1 MGFFDLCVGVVV
13 KGVFVFFGEEQFGCQ
28 VVYDWVMVVDVFWWC
43 SQQFQYI
50 GVVFGQEF
58 YEMAEFVVDCIIC
71 IVCYLWGVVK
81 VVEFWLWE
89 DENVLDVGIG
99 SG

>member
-1 MGFFDLCVGVVV
+1 
-13 KGVFVFFGEEQFGCQ
+13 
-28 VVYDWVMVVDVFWWC
+28 
-43 SQQFQYI
+43 
-50 GVVFGQEF
+50 
-58 YEMAEFVVDCIIC
+58 MAEFVVDCIIC